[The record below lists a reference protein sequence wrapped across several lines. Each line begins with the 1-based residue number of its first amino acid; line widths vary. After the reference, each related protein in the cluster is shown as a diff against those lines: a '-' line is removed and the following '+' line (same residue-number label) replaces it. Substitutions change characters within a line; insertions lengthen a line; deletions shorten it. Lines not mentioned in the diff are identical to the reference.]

1 MDLIRVL
8 FKIFNLLYFQIEEEI
23 KGCLQFLQ
31 SVYST
36 FGFSFQLNLST
47 RPENFLG
54 EIEMWDE
61 AERVGRNKV
70 LTFIFVSTN
79 HPSDCSHLV

>member
-1 MDLIRVL
+1 MDLIGVP
-8 FKIFNLLYFQIEEEI
+8 FKIFHLLSFQIEEEI
-23 KGCLQFLQ
+23 RGCLQFLQ

-70 LTFIFVSTN
+70 LTVIFLSTN
-79 HPSDCSHLV
+79 HPSDPSHLV

>member
-1 MDLIRVL
+1 MLS
-8 FKIFNLLYFQIEEEI
+8 FQIEEEI
-23 KGCLQFLQ
+23 NGCLQFLQ

-54 EIEMWDE
+54 EVEIWDE
-61 AERVGRNKV
+61 AEKVGGDKV
-70 LTFIFVSTN
+70 HTFLSGSMETTGVTAVTLREA
-79 HPSDCSHLV
+79 DVML

>member
-1 MDLIRVL
+1 MDFIHVP
-8 FKIFNLLYFQIEEEI
+8 FKIFHLLYFQIEEEI

-54 EIEMWDE
+54 EIETWDE

-70 LTFIFVSTN
+70 LTFLFLSTN
-79 HPSDCSHLV
+79 HPRDRSHLV

>member
-1 MDLIRVL
+1 M
-8 FKIFNLLYFQIEEEI
+8 
-23 KGCLQFLQ
+23 Q

-54 EIEMWDE
+54 EVEIWDE
-61 AERVGRNKV
+61 AEKVGRDKV
-70 LTFIFVSTN
+70 CPFISVSMETTRVSAGTLHEEVTVLCTRN
-79 HPSDCSHLV
+79 V

>member
-1 MDLIRVL
+1 MLS
-8 FKIFNLLYFQIEEEI
+8 FQIEEEI
-23 KGCLQFLQ
+23 NGCLQFLQ

-54 EIEMWDE
+54 EVELWDE
-61 AERVGRNKV
+61 AEKVGGDKV
-70 LTFIFVSTN
+70 HTFISVSVETTRVTALTLHEEN
-79 HPSDCSHLV
+79 ATLCNRIV